1 MIEDIN
7 FRMLKDGLSGI
18 MRMKNEAQFVADC
31 IDSCIDGLD
40 ELIVVYN
47 DCTDD
52 TPVIIEQKR
61 KQYPSKIKVYPY
73 EYHILAANLSKEDL
87 DYAMGLPEDSPMLF
101 CTLCNFALS
110 KVSYKYA
117 MLIDADQLYFAD
129 EIKKWRDVC
138 AKTLEVKWKP
148 NLFLGWAFA
157 AYISLYRRLSTL
169 LNFPCLFLISDKI
182 VKLFVKSYHE
192 YAKKRLLDKKACRG
206 SKTKRT
212 RIGRARR

>member
-1 MIEDIN
+1 MYNKDREVPYIQ
-7 FRMLKDGLSGI
+7 LKNGLSGI
-18 MRMKNEAQFVADC
+18 MRVKNEARFVAAC
-31 IDSCIDGLD
+31 IDSCIEALD
-40 ELIVVYN
+40 ELVIVYN
-47 DCTDD
+47 DCTDK
-52 TPVIIEQKR
+52 TPEIMECKR
-61 KQYPSKIKVYPY
+61 QQYPDKIKIYPY
-73 EYHILAANLSKEDL
+73 NHHILATNLSKEEL
-87 DYAMGLPEDSPMLF
+87 DYVMSLPEDSPILF
-101 CTLCNFALS
+101 CSQCNFALS

-129 EIKKWRDVC
+129 EIKKWRGVC

-192 YAKKRLLDKKACRG
+192 YAKKRL
-206 SKTKRT
+206 S
-212 RIGRARR
+212 